1 MASLMI
7 ILRDLII
14 TNFRGKFVVRL
25 SKWIIIKYRSF
36 EKKSSQKWVIKLM
49 LSPSPQSYEEASQNS
64 AGDQAKLSRFLCS
77 LRYQMQVLGE
87 LALSPNILTVST

>member
-7 ILRDLII
+7 ILRDLIL

-36 EKKSSQKWVIKLM
+36 EKKKFSETADKI
-49 LSPSPQSYEEASQNS
+49 N
-64 AGDQAKLSRFLCS
+64 AKPLTP
-77 LRYQMQVLGE
+77 E
-87 LALSPNILTVST
+87 L

>member
-1 MASLMI
+1 
-7 ILRDLII
+7 
-14 TNFRGKFVVRL
+14 
-25 SKWIIIKYRSF
+25 
-36 EKKSSQKWVIKLM
+36 M

-64 AGDQAKLSRFLCS
+64 AVDQAKLSPFLCS